1 MPNSPENG
9 IVRSIT
15 IAVGRQ
21 AYWLRMQDAG
31 QSSSFNRTEGTE
43 VRTTVILP
51 PNLYRNMNATSILKN
66 RAARHVVWTKRYTH
80 GAGAWWQDDF
90 AAQVRDG
97 EVVVESP
104 YFCVA

>member
-1 MPNSPENG
+1 MPRFLLLP
-9 IVRSIT
+9 V
-15 IAVGRQ
+15 
-21 AYWLRMQDAG
+21 AG
-31 QSSSFNRTEGTE
+31 ALALALAMPSSGSAGDDPTFDLNRE
-43 VRTTVILP
+43 RILP

-90 AAQVRDG
+90 AAQVCDG
-97 EVVVESP
+97 EVVVESS

>member
-1 MPNSPENG
+1 
-9 IVRSIT
+9 
-15 IAVGRQ
+15 
-21 AYWLRMQDAG
+21 MQDAE
-31 QSSSFNRTEGTE
+31 QSFSFNRTEGTG
-43 VRTTVILP
+43 VRATMTLP

-66 RAARHVVWTKRYTH
+66 RAVRHVVWTKGYTH

-97 EVVVESP
+97 KVVDESP